1 MTSNQESLTNS
12 KLFLLFAEIKKGYSK
27 RNFRGSPI
35 FIKHLGIIER
45 SYFDYRYQE
54 FYEHAVK
61 QGILTEQEALNQCI
75 KDEFWT
81 SVDEQEISNLKDY
94 IERLNLTK
102 KNLFKAKE
110 IKVIESQIRDERTK
124 LIVKLTQ
131 RRDLLGKTAEEY
143 AGNRSNDYIIY
154 ESFFK
159 DEELK
164 NKLFSLEDFEDMT
177 YESLIEYILFY
188 NDYMK
193 EFAEINLQKI
203 TLLDF
208 FHLYFLV
215 LDYPT
220 EFFGKPMVDLTDFQ
234 TRLILYGK
242 IFKNIFESVEHIPD
256 HVRQDP
262 EALFQYNDKSKAK
275 KNFESKTKSNSDASA
290 SMVFGASKEEVAE
303 MGGSGK
309 SLNQIMKE
317 KKVMNMEELMKLHGD
332 A

>member
-1 MTSNQESLTNS
+1 MISNQESLSNS

-35 FIKHLGIIER
+35 FIKHLGIVER

-61 QGILTEQEALNQCI
+61 QGIPTEDEALKQCVL
-75 KDEFWT
+75 DQFWT
-81 SVDEQEISNLKDY
+81 DDDEKEIKKLKDY
-94 IERLNLTK
+94 IERLNLTR
-102 KNLFKAKE
+102 KNLFKSKE
-110 IKVIESQIRDERTK
+110 IKAIEDQVREEKVK

-131 RRDLLGKTAEEY
+131 RRELLGKTAEEY

-154 ESFFK
+154 ESFYK
-159 DEELK
+159 DEEFK
-164 NKLFSLEDFEDMT
+164 NKLFSMEDFEEMT
-177 YESLIEYILFY
+177 YENLIEYILFY
-188 NDYMK
+188 NEYMK

-234 TRLILYGK
+234 TRMILYGK

-256 HVRQDP
+256 NVRQNP
-262 EALFQYNDKSKAK
+262 EALLQYNDKSKAK
-275 KNFESKTKSNSDASA
+275 KNFESKTKQNDDASA
-290 SMVFGASKEEVAE
+290 SMVFGASKEEIAE

-317 KKVMNMEELMKLHGD
+317 KKVLNMDELMKLHGD